1 MLVGAIYGLVHAAYR
16 SGRRTHVAGNRVADV
31 PAFNEETARLQS
43 AALRARLRASLAHA
57 LHDAEHW
64 DQLLVAS
71 RPPWGVR
78 RLRAAAPRPR
88 LDLVAQ
94 HGECDGSGKSSTVL
108 YDADAHEIGL
118 RGRD

>member
-1 MLVGAIYGLVHAAYR
+1 M
-16 SGRRTHVAGNRVADV
+16 AGNRVADV

-78 RLRAAAPRPR
+78 RLRAHAALVHAIIDA
-88 LDLVAQ
+88 LDAPGPHSLRA
-94 HGECDGSGKSSTVL
+94 TVL
-108 YDADAHEIGL
+108 LERLIKGGYGSALYESDSDWLTHELARIHYDQTVS
-118 RGRD
+118 